1 VAVERRSAAR
11 IGVERRKREQWIVR
25 GYSASLVW
33 RGLLAVAGTG
43 AAALLF
49 AVGAKAANVVTNGSF
64 ETGNLSGWT
73 VSNTVSDGCPDAT
86 NDWTVLSSPSDA
98 WCYSGFDSDWPTNIS
113 AVNGSHFADVT
124 WDGSGD
130 TGEFFSLM
138 QMVTVPA
145 AGSGTLGWSDNV
157 SWDLTFDATVDRTEY
172 VDVLA
177 SDGTTVL
184 QSLPIQ
190 TLTADTEGATG
201 WVAHTLDLSAYAGET
216 VGIRFRLTVPENFTG
231 PANFALD
238 DVTLGGPNIVSVSG
252 PRGMVCLKSPAAR
265 VDGTT
270 GLFFDVDASTLNA
283 GIDDPNSIY
292 YQAVPAIYVKG
303 YGTMCQ
309 ISDLVTYGGDPT
321 KFTDAG
327 YKVNESGIPTPQG
340 VSPVDWGASYEY
352 YVPTG

>member
-1 VAVERRSAAR
+1 
-11 IGVERRKREQWIVR
+11 VR

-33 RGLLAVAGTG
+33 RGLVAIAGTG

-49 AVGAKAANVVTNGSF
+49 AVGANAATGNIITNGSF
-64 ETGNLSGWT
+64 ETGTLSGWT
-73 VSNTVSDGCPDAT
+73 VHNGVADNCDLSSNT
-86 NDWTVLSSPSDA
+86 WTVLSSPSDA
-98 WCYSGFDSDWPTNIS
+98 WCYSGFDPDWPTDIS
-113 AVNGSHFADVT
+113 AVDGSHFADVT

-130 TGEFFSLM
+130 TGLNFSLTH
-138 QMVTVPA
+138 MVTVPA
-145 AGSGTLGWSDNV
+145 TGFSDLLTWSDNA
-157 SWDLTFDATVDRTEY
+157 SWDLGFGATDDRQEF
-172 VDVLA
+172 VDVLG

-184 QSLPIQ
+184 QSVPIQ
-190 TLTADTEGATG
+190 TLDADSEGATG
-201 WVAHTLDLSAYAGET
+201 WVSRSLDLSAYAGQT
-216 VGIRFRLTVPENFTG
+216 IGIRFRLTVPEDFTG

-238 DVTLGGPNIVSVSG
+238 AVTLIGELPSGG
-252 PRGMVCLKSPAAR
+252 PRGMVCLKSPAVR

-270 GLFFDVDASTLNA
+270 GLFFDVDASTLDA
-283 GIDDPNSIY
+283 GIDDPNSIFF
-292 YQAVPAIYVKG
+292 QAVPAIYVKG

-340 VSPVDWGASYEY
+340 VSPADWGATYEY